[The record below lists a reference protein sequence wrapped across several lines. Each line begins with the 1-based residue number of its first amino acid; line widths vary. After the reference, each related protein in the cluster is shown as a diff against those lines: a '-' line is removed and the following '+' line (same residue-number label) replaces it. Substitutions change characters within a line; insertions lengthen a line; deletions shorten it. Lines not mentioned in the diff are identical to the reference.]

1 MPPMLGRVGQV
12 VGIEAAPVVG
22 HIEGVVGVV
31 TVQAQNSAPAT
42 RTPVVADAADAADA
56 DLTQSTHLS
65 IADAT
70 KAAQT
75 ALDAA
80 AEENQRVSVAVGAPS
95 GDLDEKFAQAGVAA
109 IGK

>member
-1 MPPMLGRVGQV
+1 M
-12 VGIEAAPVVG
+12 
-22 HIEGVVGVV
+22 
-31 TVQAQNSAPAT
+31 TVQAQNSDPAT
-42 RTPVVADAADAADA
+42 RTPVVADAADA

-95 GDLDEKFAQAGVAA
+95 GDLDEKFARAGVAA